1 MVSDMVGEMVSDRV
15 SNEPK
20 LQSMHNSSNCD
31 IFALTLSCS
40 RSQILEKCANRGSVH
55 PIED

>member
-1 MVSDMVGEMVSDRV
+1 MVSDMVSDRV